1 MSRITQAL
9 LLFLSIFLILLGVIF
24 LIAGGIANMTTGL
37 MLAVI
42 GLVIMLFVYRLQKAD
57 ANRPMIVNQK
67 VNIKMEAGG
76 KMEERQLKCKS
87 CGAALTE
94 TDLKIIEGGVM
105 MTCPYCGTV
114 TNLEEAPKW

>member
-1 MSRITQAL
+1 MNRIAQAL
-9 LLFLSIFLILLGVIF
+9 LLFVAVFLILLGVIF
-24 LIAGGIANMTTGL
+24 LIAGGIANISTGL
-37 MLAVI
+37 MLVVIAVI
-42 GLVIMLFVYRLQKAD
+42 ILFFSYRTQKLD

-67 VNIKMEAGG
+67 VNIKMDTGG
-76 KMEERQLKCKS
+76 QMTERQLKCRS

-94 TDLKIIEGGVM
+94 KDLKIIEGGVM

>member
-24 LIAGGIANMTTGL
+24 LIAGGIANMSTGL

-42 GLVIMLFVYRLQKAD
+42 GLVILLFFSRLQKAD

-76 KMEERQLKCKS
+76 RMEERQLKCKS

-94 TDLKIIEGGVM
+94 KDLKIIEGGVM